1 MGSALGDFLTSAD
14 YAGPRGLVALTREG
28 SVAVELARGTRRRRV
43 DRRARRGAAYARAGR
58 LPVGGPVLLVPGF
71 MAGDWSLHR
80 MAGFLREQ
88 GLRTYRSGINVNAGC
103 TTGSGDDLERRVERI
118 AERRGTRVSIVGHSL
133 GGMLARALAAR
144 RPDLVA
150 GIVTMGSPVLA
161 PAAVHQTLG
170 WNAALLTRLSDAGF
184 GGLMSSDCVAGVCAR
199 ESFEMLQAPMSA
211 ETGYTAIY
219 SRRDGIV
226 DWHSCLD
233 PYADH
238 RVEVRTSH
246 IGMAV
251 DPVVLDHVAGALHDQ
266 RVARLDSSAA
276 QEPSSERLDVGHGAG
291 A

>member
-14 YAGPRGLVALTREG
+14 YAGPHGLVALTREG

-43 DRRARRGAAYARAGR
+43 DRRVRRGAAYARAGR
-58 LPVGGPVLLVPGF
+58 VPVGGPVLLVPGF
-71 MAGDWSLHR
+71 MAGDWSLTR

-88 GLRTYRSGINVNAGC
+88 GMRTYRSGIVVNAGC
-103 TTGSGDDLERRVERI
+103 TTSSGEDLERRVEQI
-118 AERRGTRVSIVGHSL
+118 AERRGSQVSIVGHSL
-133 GGMLARALAAR
+133 GGMLARVLAAR

-184 GGLMSSDCVAGVCAR
+184 GGMMSSDCVAGACAR
-199 ESFEMLQAPMSA
+199 ESFEMLQAPML
-211 ETGYTAIY
+211 EQTGYTAIY

-226 DWHSCLD
+226 DWRSCLD

-238 RVEVRTSH
+238 QVEVRTSH

-251 DPVVLDHVAGALHDQ
+251 DPIVFDHVTGALCDQ
-266 RVARLDSSAA
+266 RVARLDFSVA
-276 QEPSSERLDVGHGAG
+276 QELASDRLDLGQTSDA
-291 A
+291 